1 MDVIATTLAAAW
13 MCFCWVVMYALLVM
27 ESDRDRDEDD
37 E

>member
-27 ESDRDRDEDD
+27 ESDRDDD
-37 E
+37 GD

>member
-13 MCFCWVVMYALLVM
+13 MAFCWVVMYALLVM
-27 ESDRDRDEDD
+27 ESERDEDD